1 MFTGIIETLGEVVSL
16 KKKED
21 TLLLGLKAKEIYRKV
36 KIGESISVNGVCLTL
51 TKKLKGVLYFQLVRE
66 TLERSNLGDLKEG
79 DKVNL
84 ERSLRLK
91 DPLGGHIVLGHVDGV
106 GIIKKREDFKEF
118 SNIWVNLPED
128 LKNMVIPKGSIA
140 LDGVS
145 LTIAKI
151 EKDSIM
157 IALIPHTL
165 KLTTLGFKREGDK
178 VNIEIDVIGKWV
190 KKILEENYQFFSKNL
205 KNSKS

>member
-16 KKKED
+16 EKKED
-21 TLLLGLKAKEIYRKV
+21 TLLLGLKAKKIYRKV
-36 KIGESISVNGVCLTL
+36 KVGESISVNGVCLTL
-51 TKKLKGVLYFQLVRE
+51 TKKSKGVLYFQLVRE

-91 DPLGGHIVLGHVDGV
+91 DPLGGHIILGHVDGV
-106 GIIKKREDFKEF
+106 GVIKKREDFKES
-118 SNIWVNLPED
+118 SNIWVDLPEN
-128 LKNMVIPKGSIA
+128 LKSMVIPKGSIA

-151 EKDSIM
+151 EEDSIM

-165 KLTTLGFKREGDK
+165 KLTTLGFKKEGDK
-178 VNIEIDVIGKWV
+178 VNVEIDVIGKWV
-190 KKILEENYQFFSKNL
+190 KKILEDSYQFFGKNL